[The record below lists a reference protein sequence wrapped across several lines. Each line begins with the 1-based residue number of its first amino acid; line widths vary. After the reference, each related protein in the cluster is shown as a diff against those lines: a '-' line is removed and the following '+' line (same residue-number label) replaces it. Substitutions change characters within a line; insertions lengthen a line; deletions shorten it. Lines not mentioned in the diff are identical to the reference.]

1 MQFVLPQSDI
11 AKELTG
17 LSSGRLLQVKQ
28 SVTTHSCVCLN
39 RDVSYTAN
47 MDVHECLQEN
57 MVLLSF
63 MYNVTM
69 ITSIIHESDC
79 RLYSPLIILSS
90 CCSQFANVLFCPT
103 SSQKPLNLQYTMTNN
118 DEKQQILTFEKL

>member
-17 LSSGRLLQVKQ
+17 LSSGRLLQVKH

-39 RDVSYTAN
+39 SDVSYTTN
-47 MDVHECLQEN
+47 MDVHEWLQET

-69 ITSIIHESDC
+69 ITSDPQSETTK
-79 RLYSPLIILSS
+79 SS
-90 CCSQFANVLFCPT
+90 VYDD
-103 SSQKPLNLQYTMTNN
+103 K
-118 DEKQQILTFEKL
+118 